1 MEEAPAADP
10 DRTRFLV
17 ELEFVQSL
25 ANPHYLGWLAAGS
38 LPALASA
45 HFFIPP
51 YAGES
56 PGLAGV
62 IARRLLPAMSLGET
76 DSAARSAEGY
86 LRDGKFIRY
95 LDYLQYWKEPQYTK

>member
-38 LPALASA
+38 LPAPAST
-45 HFFIPP
+45 HFSIPP
-51 YAGES
+51 YASKS

-62 IARRLLPAMSLGET
+62 LARCLLPAT
-76 DSAARSAEGY
+76 AE
-86 LRDGKFIRY
+86 RD
-95 LDYLQYWKEPQYTK
+95 

>member
-1 MEEAPAADP
+1 MRILRSAKARRAEARLMEEAPAADP

-51 YAGES
+51 YAARA
-56 PGLAGV
+56 LAWLV
-62 IARRLLPAMSLGET
+62 
-76 DSAARSAEGY
+76 
-86 LRDGKFIRY
+86 
-95 LDYLQYWKEPQYTK
+95 